1 MPPTAHASVLLQETI
16 DGLAL
21 SKDAVVVDATVGGAG
36 HLAAFGRL
44 LGPAGVLVGIDADAA
59 ALERARKRV
68 VTSARLELVEGNFR
82 DLTTH
87 LNALGI
93 KEITTVLFDLG
104 WSAFQ
109 LEDGRGLSF
118 KEDAPLS
125 MTYGAP
131 GAARLTAEDLVSYA
145 EPEDLATIIRS
156 YGEERYARRIVDAI
170 VAARGSDALKS
181 ARALGEL
188 IAAAVPASYRRG
200 RIHPA
205 TKTFQAL
212 RIAVNDEYEA
222 ITEGLAGAWQRLSP
236 RGRVAVITFHSG
248 EDRIVKNLFREY
260 AGSGGRLITKKPL
273 TPSPE
278 ELLENPRARSA
289 KLRLIEKV

>member
-44 LGPAGVLVGIDADAA
+44 LGPTGVLVGIDADAA

-87 LNALGI
+87 LDALGI
-93 KEITTVLFDLG
+93 KEITAVLFDLG

-131 GAARLTAEDLVSYA
+131 GATRLTAEDLVSYA

-188 IAAAVPASYRRG
+188 IAASVPASYRRG

-222 ITEGLAGAWQRLSP
+222 ITEGLAGAWQHLSP
-236 RGRVAVITFHSG
+236 RGRIAVITFHSG